1 MKQRLS
7 DCEEWRR
14 IGQKMLADL
23 STAQGAKVAVDTG
36 FPIRRRQIVVECW
49 GDISIQVMLKN
60 TDETVPVFAGVI
72 GQYGQTF
79 FKPNIDFLML
89 FPPKNRAAA
98 LRKVAREIA
107 KDGDK
112 AAADFGKGW
121 RLCIYPKM
129 KEIFKA
135 TEAETE
141 GDGEDNEG
149 ENNDR
154 TV

>member
-36 FPIRRRQIVVECW
+36 FPIRRRH
-49 GDISIQVMLKN
+49 ISIQVKLKN

-89 FPPKNRAAA
+89 FPPRNRAAA

-121 RLCIYPKM
+121 RLCVYPKM